1 MSLIPIPAELL
12 PFGETLAFPLRDSEG
27 RLLMGAGH
35 LLRDTPQVQALV
47 LRGVYVHMD
56 EIDAASR
63 QRVAEV
69 TPDAPDTDFDFDHLR
84 SQDLG
89 TTGVWADLQQR
100 THALLSNPRA
110 EDFLPRLDR
119 IHDEAVAQVLRA
131 PDATLTC
138 LIHDAGQQSPN
149 YSARH
154 GLLCLALGE
163 LCGQQMVWPEP
174 WRHALTHA
182 ALSMNVAI
190 VREQDQLAAQAERIS
205 TQQLETIRGHGDRA
219 ARFLARLGV
228 RQSLR
233 LDAVR
238 LHHDTEPGQIDGRE
252 PARQLARL
260 LARIDVFA
268 AQLSPRR
275 TRLARSS
282 AHAARA
288 VYLDEKQQPD
298 EAGAALVRTV
308 GLYPPG
314 SFVRLASGEI
324 GMVYKR
330 GERTTA
336 PYVAALTD
344 VSGQPLPR
352 PQPRETGVADN
363 AVVESLAPH
372 EFRLPVDMAA
382 LLRL

>member
-12 PFGETLAFPLRDSEG
+12 SFDETLDFPLRDSEG
-27 RLLMGAGH
+27 RLLMSAGY
-35 LLRDTPQVQALV
+35 LLRDTPQVQALL

-63 QRVAEV
+63 QRMAEV
-69 TPDAPDTDFDFDHLR
+69 SPDAPDTDFDFDHLR

-89 TTGVWADLQQR
+89 PTGVWADLQQR
-100 THALLSNPRA
+100 THQLLSNPRA
-110 EDFLPRLDR
+110 EDFLPRLGR

-131 PDATLTC
+131 PDATLTL
-138 LIHDAGQQSPN
+138 LIFDAGQQSQH

-154 GLLCLALGE
+154 GLLCLALAE
-163 LCGQQMVWPEP
+163 LCAQQMVWPDP
-174 WRHALTHA
+174 WRQALTHA

-190 VREQDQLAAQAERIS
+190 VREQDQLAGQAERIS

-228 RQSLR
+228 RHSLW

-252 PARQLARL
+252 PALQLARM

-268 AQLSPRR
+268 ARLSPRR
-275 TRLARSS
+275 TRLAQSS

-288 VYLDEKQQPD
+288 VYLDENKQPD

-314 SFVRLASGEI
+314 SLVKLASGEI
-324 GMVYKR
+324 GMVYRR

-336 PYVAALTD
+336 PRVAVLTD
-344 VSGQPLPR
+344 AAGRPLPQAVR
-352 PQPRETGVADN
+352 RETNSPDT

-372 EFRLPVDMAA
+372 EFRVPIDMAA